1 MGNRDNER
9 NHARV
14 GLLQRLRLHLFLKIL
29 FVFVLTLATIIA
41 SSMITHRLFFKSR
54 RFPVWQRNTISHAHY
69 IIKEIGTPPDLEK
82 AQKLARKLKIQ
93 IRYQDEQ
100 VNWAS
105 DQEVVDFPRLKLPAY
120 SEEAGA
126 FAGFADEGLCVIL
139 RQGSGR
145 FLLVMQPREEGLSRV
160 AESFLLITVFFATF
174 LILGMYFVI
183 RWLLKPIKVLR
194 EGVRQLSE
202 GRLDY
207 EMATNRSDELGQLI
221 GSFNTMTRRIREM
234 IEARE
239 RLLLD
244 VSHELRS
251 PLTRIKVALEFLE
264 ENSIRKNIQ
273 DDIAGMETMIAELL
287 ETERL
292 NSPHGTLKLEKTNL
306 MPLIRGVIE
315 ELREQKPGIHLLTS
329 PKDVAVEIDRE
340 RIQILLRNI
349 LDNALRYSDPA
360 GYPVE
365 VSVREK
371 CDEITIQVQD
381 FGCGI
386 PEKELPFIFEP
397 FYRVDKSRSKKTG
410 GYGLGMSL
418 SKKIVETHGGTIHI
432 QSRPGVGTTILLR
445 FKR

>member
-1 MGNRDNER
+1 MGQPDNDRNRTR
-9 NHARV
+9 L

-41 SSMITHRLFFKSR
+41 SSMIAHRLVFKSR
-54 RFPVWQRNTISHAHY
+54 KFPVLQRNTINHARY

-93 IRYQDEQ
+93 IRYQDGQ
-100 VNWAS
+100 LNWAS
-105 DQEVVDFPRLKLPAY
+105 DKEVVDFSRLKLP
-120 SEEAGA
+120 SFGEEPGT
-126 FAGFADEGLCVIL
+126 FAGFADEGLCVITQL
-139 RQGSGR
+139 GSGR
-145 FLLVMQPREEGLSRV
+145 YLLVMQPREEGFSRV
-160 AESFLLITVFFATF
+160 AENFVLITIFFATF

-183 RWLLKPIKVLR
+183 RRLLKPIKVLR

-202 GRLDY
+202 GHIDY
-207 EMATNRSDELGQLI
+207 EMTTNRSDELGQLI

-234 IEARE
+234 LEARE

-264 ENSIRKNIQ
+264 ENSTRKNIQ
-273 DDIAGMETMIAELL
+273 DDIAEMGTMIAELL

-292 NSPHGTLKLEKTNL
+292 NSPHGSLKLQKTDL
-306 MPLIRGVIE
+306 VALIREVIE
-315 ELREQKPGIHLLTS
+315 GFREQKPVIRFLSS
-329 PKDVAVEIDRE
+329 PENICLEIDRE
-340 RIQILLRNI
+340 RINILLRNI
-349 LDNALRYSDPA
+349 LDNALRYSAPD

-365 VSVREK
+365 ISVREK

-418 SKKIVETHGGTIHI
+418 CKKIMEAHGGTIHI
-432 QSRPGVGTTILLR
+432 QSRPGVGTTILLKFR
-445 FKR
+445 R